1 MKHEPGRL
9 PPRRLDSAQGPVP
22 SAPSRLLM
30 DPLLGPI
37 VAACVVALASALL
50 VVLAQGAIRAVVALL
65 AHSLSIAALYALL
78 AAGLVA
84 VGQLLIY
91 SGAIV
96 VVFLFV
102 VALLPPGGRELHSQP
117 RRVVTGIAVGA
128 ALLAALYT
136 GLGPTISAQ
145 AQLLAGPAGSAVPSG
160 LGSVAGIG
168 HELFDADKLLVPF
181 ELTAPLLLVAIIGS
195 VALWRRQGTP

>member
-1 MKHEPGRL
+1 
-9 PPRRLDSAQGPVP
+9 
-22 SAPSRLLM
+22 

-65 AHSLSIAALYALL
+65 AHSLSIAALYAL
-78 AAGLVA
+78 LVA

-145 AQLLAGPAGSAVPSG
+145 AQ
-160 LGSVAGIG
+160 
-168 HELFDADKLLVPF
+168 
-181 ELTAPLLLVAIIGS
+181 
-195 VALWRRQGTP
+195 